1 VQQDVLLDNRSSS
14 GAPGTS
20 QEHGDCNA
28 NSALPATGDEV
39 NSKLFHVN
47 CIISKSH
54 KASLLL
60 LLFGWCWRTSLSLR
74 SGISRTALCRKFSE
88 GHDSAHEKTLL
99 F

>member
-1 VQQDVLLDNRSSS
+1 MESSSVQQDVLLDNRSSS

-28 NSALPATGDEV
+28 KSALRVTGDEV
-39 NSKLFHVN
+39 NRKLLLMN

-60 LLFGWCWRTSLSLR
+60 LFGRC
-74 SGISRTALCRKFSE
+74 
-88 GHDSAHEKTLL
+88 
-99 F
+99 